1 MPEIMRLSLSAALVT
16 ALSAIFV
23 PAASAQEITVA
34 GTGGASQAAQRAAW
48 YEPFS
53 KTTGI
58 RIVEDE
64 YDQKLA
70 QIRAQ
75 VQTGSVK
82 WDIATVPQLVLKVG
96 CDEGMFER
104 IDWSKVF
111 DPADFSEPISPCGV
125 PAVNSSGVLVYDA
138 DRLKDAPK
146 SWADFW
152 NVQRWPGK
160 RGLWYGPQE
169 TLEVALMAD
178 GVPPDK
184 VDEVLSGPGGADRA
198 FRKLDE
204 LKPYIHWWKSGSES
218 IQLLASGETVMTY
231 AWNGRVAAANK
242 DDKRNFKMVWE
253 AGHPNG
259 SSALAIL
266 KGSRHK
272 ELAVKFIAYATSPEP
287 QAAFA
292 KIITYGP
299 TNKKALPLLD
309 AVTRSRIPG
318 PFMQY
323 AQSQATETYARFWV
337 DNADSLSERFAEW
350 VSR

>member
-1 MPEIMRLSLSAALVT
+1 MSRVMRLLTAAALT
-16 ALSAIFV
+16 AAIAS
-23 PAASAQEITVA
+23 AASAEEVTVA
-34 GTGGASQAAQRAAW
+34 GTGGASQAAQRTAW
-48 YEPFS
+48 YEPFT
-53 KTTGI
+53 KATGI
-58 RIVEDE
+58 RVVEDE

-96 CDEGMFER
+96 CDEGLFEK
-104 IDWSKVF
+104 IDWSSVL

-138 DRLKDAPK
+138 DRLKDGPK

-152 NVQRWPGK
+152 NIEKWPGK

-184 VDEVLSGPGGADRA
+184 VDDVLAGPGGADRA
-198 FRKLDE
+198 FKKLDA
-204 LKPYIHWWKSGSES
+204 LKPSIHWWKSGSES

-242 DDKRNFKMVWE
+242 EDKRNFKMVWE

-266 KGSRHK
+266 KGSTHK
-272 ELAVKFIAYATSPEP
+272 DLAVKFIVYATSAEP

-292 KIITYGP
+292 RIITYGP
-299 TNKKALPLLD
+299 PNKKALPLLD
-309 AVTRSRIPG
+309 PQTKSQIPG

-323 AQSQATETYARFWV
+323 AQSQATEKYARFWI
-337 DNADSLSERFAEW
+337 DNADSLSERFAAW
-350 VSR
+350 VSK